1 MPTETNSTHGPAK
14 PVDALV
20 QDLLITS
27 TQRWWACPLT
37 LPDLGITFSLTD
49 QRQNEK
55 QLVHMVDGLIFE
67 VKGLT
72 PHASQTDRESLQ
84 NRLRG
89 PAMKF
94 AQDVLRLEERHLT
107 FLETS
112 GLLQAMQTFARLARR
127 FDPMISGSDI
137 YQAGRNVMTAGFLQ
151 LLMNLPVKVTP
162 SIFAYSMLYPYT
174 DNYLDDPSFASETK
188 RSFNLRFQRCLQ
200 GETVTPAN
208 PHEAVITELVAM
220 IEQQYDR
227 QRFPQVWDSLLAIQ
241 SAQVLSLDLIAPGAS
256 PYERDVLGISFIK
269 GGTSV
274 LADGYLAAGVLS
286 PQQAN
291 LCFSYGCFTQLMDD
305 LEDLEDDRSKGQLT
319 IFTQTLPHWR
329 LDAITNRMI
338 HFGRSLIGL
347 ISGFDS
353 PSAPMLRELIQ
364 RSLDPVLLDIAGRAG
379 SHYSRAYL
387 HELENHMPFRFS
399 AIKKQRAKLERK
411 RLPLDRLVEVLL

>member
-1 MPTETNSTHGPAK
+1 MPTETNKAHGPAR
-14 PVDALV
+14 PVDAMV

-27 TQRWWACPLT
+27 TQRWWTCPLT
-37 LPDLGITFSLTD
+37 LPDLGSTYSPTD
-49 QRQNEK
+49 QKQNEK
-55 QLVHMVDGLIFE
+55 QLVHLVDGLIYE
-67 VKGLT
+67 VKGLK

-84 NRLRG
+84 NRLRAPVMEFG
-89 PAMKF
+89 R
-94 AQDVLRLEERHLT
+94 DVLRLEERHMT

-112 GLLQAMQTFARLARR
+112 GLLQAMQTFARMARR
-127 FDPMISGSDI
+127 FDPTISGIDI

-174 DNYLDDPSFASETK
+174 DNYLDDPSFDSETK

-208 PHEAVITELVAM
+208 PHEAVIKELIAM

-227 QRFPQVWDSLLAIQ
+227 QRFPQVWESLLAIHA
-241 SAQVLSLDLIAPGAS
+241 AQVLSLSLVAPGAS
-256 PYERDVLGISFIK
+256 PYELDVLGISFIK

-274 LADGYLAAGVLS
+274 LADGYLVAGALS

-305 LEDLEDDRSKGQLT
+305 LEDLEDDRRKGQMT
-319 IFTQTLPHWR
+319 VFTQTLPHWR
-329 LDAITNRMI
+329 LDTITNRMI
-338 HFGRSLIGL
+338 HFGRSITGL

-353 PSAPMLRELIQ
+353 PSTPMLRELIQ

-379 SHYSRAYL
+379 SHYSRAYQ
-387 HELENHMPFRFS
+387 HELESHMSFRFS
-399 AIKKQRAKLERK
+399 ALQKQRNKLERK
-411 RLPLDRLVEVLL
+411 HLPLGSLIELLL